1 MPTARDGLE
10 PVRRYLEAVVRRAEH
25 HLLPFPDVTSHVLV
39 EVILRHDVG
48 SLDCHVPSPTSAS
61 PIELRFA
68 MQGAAYALAYT
79 HAGSGPLEL
88 RDAEG
93 AVACVFRTGETWAR
107 VNAAFNKL

>member
-1 MPTARDGLE
+1 MPTASDGLE
-10 PVRRYLEAVVRRAEH
+10 LVRRYLEAVVRRAEH

-48 SLDCHVPSPTSAS
+48 SLDCHVPSPTIAS

-68 MQGAAYALAYT
+68 MQSAAYALAYT
-79 HAGSGPLEL
+79 PAGGGPLEL

-93 AVACVFRTGETWAR
+93 AVVCVFRAGETWAR